1 MSATVTEI
9 WRYPVKSMGG
19 ETIDAAAVGERGL
32 HADRMWA
39 VRDPALG
46 AITSARRL
54 PQLLRCTARYP
65 KDPAGNRATVR
76 AKLSKKARRL
86 LRRHARLLVTVTLSS
101 VQPNGSM
108 KKRSKYLTLRTKTRR

>member
-19 ETIDAAAVGERGL
+19 ETIDAAAVGKRGCTQIVGGRCGTQ
-32 HADRMWA
+32 HS
-39 VRDPALG
+39 VR
-46 AITSARRL
+46 
-54 PQLLRCTARYP
+54 
-65 KDPAGNRATVR
+65 
-76 AKLSKKARRL
+76 
-86 LRRHARLLVTVTLSS
+86 VTVTLSS